1 MDERAQAAAYRRQM
15 DLRVQ
20 FAVVFANHRGEAAVG
35 VVAAA
40 PEVKRHQGVV
50 AAQFVVERFERERVE
65 VEQQQVMAFGVECAG
80 KRLANAAAGAGE
92 EDGFH
97 GSTPKR

>member
-1 MDERAQAAAYRRQM
+1 M
-15 DLRVQ
+15 
-20 FAVVFANHRGEAAVG
+20 
-35 VVAAA
+35 
-40 PEVKRHQGVV
+40 V

-65 VEQQQVMAFGVECAG
+65 VEQQQVMAFGVECTG